1 MNLSQRMEFAT
12 NRFIFFVDLIPA
24 LRISH
29 KEIINVPTIQMSI
42 FIFFVYA
49 WVLFGVTFSLWLSLK
64 IYSPVLLDFVRW
76 KIVISEN
83 LRTVNH
89 GSRIRF
95 LVLSGSKLAINQ
107 TLTSK
112 FVDMKS
118 SSDFFVVA
126 LFPLS
131 SSVSGS
137 SFILISLLFPEL
149 LPFFFKRCSTR
160 IQKLKIPTSEF
171 CSIFGTGV
179 R

>member
-12 NRFIFFVDLIPA
+12 NRFIFFLDLIPA
-24 LRISH
+24 LQTSH

-89 GSRIRF
+89 GSR
-95 LVLSGSKLAINQ
+95 
-107 TLTSK
+107 T
-112 FVDMKS
+112 
-118 SSDFFVVA
+118 
-126 LFPLS
+126 
-131 SSVSGS
+131 VSGS
-137 SFILISLLFPEL
+137 QWLQTGHKSDINVEICGHEVIVKLFCRRLISLVKF
-149 LPFFFKRCSTR
+149 S
-160 IQKLKIPTSEF
+160 
-171 CSIFGTGV
+171 
-179 R
+179 